1 MTVHVLVPPGKES
14 LGRITKEDVKQVDIN
29 QTVNLINTENSAWRQ
44 LKDLANI
51 NFEAGDI
58 VCIAGLCPRQ
68 TTFKIAELA
77 KENKTNYMP
86 GTGVDHRGVPI
97 EPGKI
102 QQRLAIEKNH
112 YTVWPYLAVIGDPE
126 SAKLSFEILEHLES
140 KDYWP
145 EYEPEVAS
153 IEHVLAIVSATGYWE
168 TPDWFKVVDMSIR
181 DLEIAPVMYASH
193 NWHDWIAFYPANG
206 NFKLENHS
214 QLHPVWVAGSEKPLE
229 YWERG

>member
-14 LGRITKEDVKQVDIN
+14 LGRITKEDVKQVDVG
-29 QTVNLINTENSAWRQ
+29 QSVNLISTEDSPWRQ
-44 LKDLANI
+44 LKDLSNI
-51 NFEAGDI
+51 AFESGDI

-77 KENKTNYMP
+77 KNNQANYMP
-86 GTGVDHRGVPI
+86 GVGTDHRGVPI

-102 QQRLAIEKNH
+102 LHRLPIEKNH
-112 YTVWPYLAVIGDPE
+112 YTVWPYLAVIGNPE
-126 SAKLSFEILEHLES
+126 TAKLSFEILEHLES
-140 KDYWP
+140 ADYWP
-145 EYEPEVAS
+145 EYVPEVPT
-153 IEHVLAIVSATGYWE
+153 IEHILAIVSATGYWE
-168 TPDWFKVVDMSIR
+168 TPKWFKVVDMSIR
-181 DLEIAPVMYASH
+181 DLEIAPVMYSSH

-214 QLHPVWVAGSEKPLE
+214 QLHPVWLAGSEKPLE